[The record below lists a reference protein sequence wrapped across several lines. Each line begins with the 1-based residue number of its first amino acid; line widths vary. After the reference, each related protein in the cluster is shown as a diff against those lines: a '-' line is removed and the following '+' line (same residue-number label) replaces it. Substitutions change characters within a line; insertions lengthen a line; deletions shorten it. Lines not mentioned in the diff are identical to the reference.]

1 MKNLIAISG
10 PSGTGK
16 TTLCRELQRKKQE
29 INFSVSCTTRHQRYT
44 EEEGVDYHFISIKEF
59 EEKITKSE
67 FVEYEEVHG
76 DYYGT
81 MKKPLEDAIMRNK
94 FLLLEVDVK
103 GAKSI
108 RSLYPENTVTIFIL
122 PPNLDDLRKRL
133 KSRGTDSE
141 KRINKRLERLELE
154 LKEKDWFDYYVINNH
169 IEHAS
174 NELIKIIENQTEGVL
189 YES

>member
-81 MKKPLEDAIMRNK
+81 MKKPLEDAILRNK

-122 PPNLDDLRKRL
+122 SPNLDDLRKRL
-133 KSRGTDSE
+133 KNRGTDSE

-154 LKEKDWFDYYVINNH
+154 LKEKDWFDYHVINNH

>member
-1 MKNLIAISG
+1 MKNFIAMSG

-29 INFSVSCTTRHQRYT
+29 INFSVSCTTRRQRYT
-44 EEEGVDYHFISIKEF
+44 EEDGVDYHFISMEEF
-59 EEKITKSE
+59 EEKVNKNE
-67 FVEYEEVHG
+67 FMEYEEVHG

-81 MKKPLEDAIMRNK
+81 MKKPVKDAIMRNK

>member
-1 MKNLIAISG
+1 M
-10 PSGTGK
+10 
-16 TTLCRELQRKKQE
+16 
-29 INFSVSCTTRHQRYT
+29 
-44 EEEGVDYHFISIKEF
+44 DYHFISIKEF

-67 FVEYEEVHG
+67 FVEYEKVHG

-81 MKKPLEDAIMRNK
+81 MKKPVKDAIMRNK

-133 KSRGTDSE
+133 RSRGTDSE
-141 KRINKRLERLELE
+141 KRIKKRMDRLELE
-154 LKEKDWFDYYVINNH
+154 LKEKDWFDYHVINNQ

-174 NELIKIIENQTEGVL
+174 NELIKIIEKQTEGVL

>member
-67 FVEYEEVHG
+67 FVEYEKVHG

-81 MKKPLEDAIMRNK
+81 MKKPVKDAIMRNK

-154 LKEKDWFDYYVINNH
+154 LKEKDWFDYHVINNH

>member
-67 FVEYEEVHG
+67 FVEYEKVHG

-81 MKKPLEDAIMRNK
+81 MKKPVKDAIMRNK

-122 PPNLDDLRKRL
+122 SPNLDDLRKRL
-133 KSRGTDSE
+133 KNRGTDSE

>member
-1 MKNLIAISG
+1 MKNFIAISG

-29 INFSVSCTTRHQRYT
+29 INFSVSCTTRRQRYT
-44 EEEGVDYHFISIKEF
+44 EEDGVDYHFISMEEF
-59 EEKITKSE
+59 EEKVNKNE

-81 MKKPLEDAIMRNK
+81 MKKPLEDAIRGDR
-94 FLLLEVDVK
+94 LLLFEVDVK

-108 RSLYPENTVTIFIL
+108 QSLYPKNTVTIFIL

-133 KSRGTDSE
+133 RRRGTDSE
-141 KRINKRLERLELE
+141 KRIKKRMDRLELE
-154 LKEKDWFDYYVINNH
+154 LKEKDWFDYHVINNQ

-174 NELIKIIENQTEGVL
+174 NELIKIIEKQTEGVL

>member
-67 FVEYEEVHG
+67 FVEYEKVHG

-81 MKKPLEDAIMRNK
+81 MKKPVKDAIMRNK

-122 PPNLDDLRKRL
+122 SPNLDDLRKRL

>member
-67 FVEYEEVHG
+67 FVEYEKVHG
-76 DYYGT
+76 GYYGT
-81 MKKPLEDAIMRNK
+81 MKKPVKDAIMRNK

-133 KSRGTDSE
+133 RSRGTDSE
-141 KRINKRLERLELE
+141 KRIKKRMDRLELE
-154 LKEKDWFDYYVINNH
+154 LKEKDWFDYHVINNQ

-174 NELIKIIENQTEGVL
+174 NELIKIIEKQTEGVL